1 MAGLVSTYGGRMM
14 INGGREPYIR
24 LTIGKDDP
32 LQAIEKFLQI
42 AVGER
47 KPN

>member
-1 MAGLVSTYGGRMM
+1 
-14 INGGREPYIR
+14 